1 MAQYNRSF
9 KLELVTPH
17 GRVGTMDV
25 YSVVFPASDGQ
36 VGVLAGRAPVAAIV
50 GAGGLAAETANGKH
64 LDYFVAGGFA
74 NMTGD
79 HLTILAE
86 QCVPVEEI
94 DREQAWN
101 DLEAARKLP
110 FGPRR
115 DVAVEIA
122 RARFD
127 LVQRYLTRTGQLAGD
142 THDHG
147 LD

>member
-1 MAQYNRSF
+1 MASQYNRSF

-17 GRVGTMDV
+17 GRVATMDV

-50 GAGGLAAETANGKH
+50 GAGGLVADTTEGKRFE
-64 LDYFVAGGFA
+64 YFVAGGFA

-79 HLTILAE
+79 HLTVLAE
-86 QCVPVEEI
+86 QCVPVGQV
-94 DREQAWN
+94 DREQAWD

-110 FGPRR
+110 YGPRR
-115 DVAVEIA
+115 EVAVEIA

-127 LVQRYLTRTGQLAGD
+127 LVQRHLSRTGQLAGAR
-142 THDHG
+142 HD
-147 LD
+147 LE

>member
-1 MAQYNRSF
+1 MASQYNRSF

-17 GRVGTMDV
+17 GRVATMDV

-50 GAGGLAAETANGKH
+50 GAGGLVADTIEGNRIE
-64 LDYFVAGGFA
+64 YFVAGGFA

-79 HLTILAE
+79 HLTLLAE
-86 QCVPVEEI
+86 QCVPVGQV
-94 DREQAWN
+94 DREQAWD

-110 FGPRR
+110 YGPRR
-115 DVAVEIA
+115 EVAVEIA

-127 LVQRYLTRTGQLAGD
+127 LVQRHLSRTGQLTGER
-142 THDHG
+142 HD
-147 LD
+147 LE